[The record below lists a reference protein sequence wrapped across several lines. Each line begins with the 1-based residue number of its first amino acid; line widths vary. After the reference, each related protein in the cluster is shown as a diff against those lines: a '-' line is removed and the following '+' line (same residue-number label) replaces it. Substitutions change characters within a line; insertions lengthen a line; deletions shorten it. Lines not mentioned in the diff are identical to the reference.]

1 MFVVGLFLVSASAI
15 AAIDAKYDSDYAF
28 KSSLVN
34 TGDSEFAMSPYQD
47 GKIAYL
53 KKENGKTNVYV
64 VSVGDKG
71 DFVNVQKDE
80 ALSKLG
86 IEGTFAYDQSANKIY
101 FTKNIIYV

>member
-1 MFVVGLFLVSASAI
+1 MKRRVKGMFVVGLFLVSASAI

-71 DFVNVQKDE
+71 DFVNVQINDTIEYDLLGEVAEDE
-80 ALSKLG
+80 YS
-86 IEGTFAYDQSANKIY
+86 E
-101 FTKNIIYV
+101 